1 MSVPEQFA
9 TLCVTAIA
17 IVARKLIAV
26 ELVDRVPLYSHAF
39 SRVALG
45 LANDMMETSI
55 PWPSRRNGESTA
67 VLRVPPCGHARGQSS
82 LSHHQNP
89 SHLG

>member
-1 MSVPEQFA
+1 MSVPERFA
-9 TLCVTAIA
+9 APHAAAIT
-17 IVARKLIAV
+17 IVALELVAV
-26 ELVDRVPLYSHAF
+26 ELVERVPLSSHAF

-45 LANDMMETSI
+45 LANNMMETSI

-82 LSHHQNP
+82 PSHHLNP